1 MLDDSTSLATIAQA
15 QSPDRLTPYQRACLA
30 STENVPLSASVDLYY
45 ATTRRP
51 VPRPDPARDLWF
63 GTEREAV
70 VDDRIRV
77 NYGQAT
83 VNVPCERER
92 GALPR
97 PETVFIFQREPLDP
111 TKHFQLSA
119 VTSIADAATW
129 MDAIEGAVVPTRR
142 REVLLYIHGY
152 NNGFADA
159 AYRAGQLHADLG
171 IDGATVFYSW
181 ASRERLLGYGRDR
194 DTVES
199 KAEITALA
207 DTLAALRNSEATTV
221 YLVAH
226 SMGNR
231 LMMAAL
237 EQLADRADRPEQ
249 KFNELILGSADIEQ
263 NLFEGHWARARTL
276 VDRATLYASSQDK
289 AMWGARLFAG
299 DRRIG
304 DAAPQPLV
312 FDGVRTIDT
321 TGVGGAGLGH
331 DDYSAGG
338 LANVQASVW
347 FGLSP
352 EARCILERGAG
363 SGDATW
369 WSIRPDDSTE
379 QSDCTHIRFSD
390 AVQVARLRGSFSEAV
405 EWMNQ
410 VYPPSDNRAGDSS
423 YAGRIRRV
431 FNSLIGRRP

>member
-15 QSPDRLTPYQRACLA
+15 QSPELLTPYQRACLA
-30 STENVPLSASVDLYY
+30 STEDVPLSASVDLYY
-45 ATTRRP
+45 ATSRRP
-51 VPRPDPARDLWF
+51 VLRPDPARDLWF
-63 GTEREAV
+63 GTERESV
-70 VDDRIRV
+70 VNDRIHV

-111 TKHFQLSA
+111 KKHFHLRA
-119 VTSIADAATW
+119 VTSIADEAGWLAAI
-129 MDAIEGAVVPTRR
+129 DGAVAPTRR
-142 REVLLYIHGY
+142 REVLVYVHGY

-194 DTVES
+194 ETVES
-199 KAEITALA
+199 KAEIRALA
-207 DTLAALRNSEATTV
+207 DTLASLRNSDATTV

-237 EQLADRADRPEQ
+237 DELSDGPDRPARR
-249 KFNELILGSADIEQ
+249 FNELVLGSADIEQ
-263 NLFEGHWARARTL
+263 DLFERHWARARTL

-289 AMWGARLFAG
+289 AMWGARMFAG

-321 TGVGGAGLGH
+321 TGVGGSGLGH

-347 FGLSP
+347 FGLRP
-352 EARCILERGAG
+352 EARCILEPSAG
-363 SGDATW
+363 PAGATW
-369 WSIRPDDSTE
+369 WSIRPDDTTE
-379 QSDCTHIRFSD
+379 QSDCTHHSFSD
-390 AVQVARLRGSFSEAV
+390 AVEVARLRGSFSEAV

-410 VYPPSDNRAGDSS
+410 LYPPSANQPGEVS

-431 FNSLIGRRP
+431 FNRLLGRR